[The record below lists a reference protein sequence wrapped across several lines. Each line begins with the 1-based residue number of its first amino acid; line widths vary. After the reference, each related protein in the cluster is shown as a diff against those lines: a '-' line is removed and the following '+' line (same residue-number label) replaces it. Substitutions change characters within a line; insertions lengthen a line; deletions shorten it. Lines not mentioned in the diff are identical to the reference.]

1 MANESTQK
9 RRDGDPRNDRNP
21 PDGAERATEPDGS
34 PGPGRDR
41 EAVRR
46 GEASQQTHNDTPP
59 LKPATPDQAAH
70 GNQPVE
76 ERKR

>member
-9 RRDGDPRNDRNP
+9 RRDGDQRNERNP
-21 PDGAERATEPDGS
+21 ADAIERTTEPDGS

-59 LKPATPDQAAH
+59 RKPATLDQAAH
-70 GNQPVE
+70 SDEPLD